1 MCIRDRVENESMK
14 PLRMKLIELR
24 KYKESLEREINMDE
38 TDIKSMEKKVE
49 KIQEEIQPQDC
60 DEKRTR
66 FQRMDEVLQ
75 KYNESYAKLVESA
88 GKLKQILAGELSSLK
103 NPSEIC

>member
-66 FQRMDEVLQ
+66 FQRMDEV
-75 KYNESYAKLVESA
+75 AKLVESA